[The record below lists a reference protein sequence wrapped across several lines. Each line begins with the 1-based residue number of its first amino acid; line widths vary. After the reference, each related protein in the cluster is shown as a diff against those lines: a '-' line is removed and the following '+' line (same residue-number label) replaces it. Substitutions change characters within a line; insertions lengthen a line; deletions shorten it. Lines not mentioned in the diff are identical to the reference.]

1 MKRIAMILAI
11 SLVALAFATAQDA
24 AGNASGAAASGNAAA
39 SVQTA
44 TPAAAPAAP
53 APAAAAATPAAAAA
67 ATPAPRPEMA
77 LSESARYIVYSEG
90 GAERA
95 ADLDARLEALF
106 GLYNG
111 LFHFDSTALGAK
123 LHVREFSDKAGFDAY
138 LNQVAGQTKD
148 DFVYLH
154 YTSLER
160 SELLLFTKDGDG
172 GEASLA
178 HQAFV
183 QYLKAFVKNPPV
195 WMRDGFAVYFESARW
210 DAASKTMTFPENLS
224 WLETAKA
231 LQAKGGLLPLAK
243 LLAMGQEDSRA
254 SLDVFYPEAWAFAS
268 FLVNARD
275 KAYNRLLWDSISTL
289 KRDAALADNQ
299 AAVGNLV
306 ASWYGVDAAQAA
318 FYTYLSGR
326 KTFGDL
332 LVDGVA
338 AYNAKTYD
346 AAKAAFEA
354 AATLDSASYVP
365 PYYLGLIAYNA
376 GDYSLA
382 EYNYRTA
389 LKLGCDA
396 ATTNYALGVNAFAQN
411 RMDEAKTYLS
421 AAKTADTAR
430 YGAKAD
436 ELLKRLG
443 M

>member
-1 MKRIAMILAI
+1 MKKIALSLAI
-11 SLVALAFATAQDA
+11 ALLALAFVTAQDA
-24 AGNASGAAASGNAAA
+24 AGNASGSTASGNAAA
-39 SVQTA
+39 AGAQT
-44 TPAAAPAAP
+44 AAPAEA
-53 APAAAAATPAAAAA
+53 APAAAAETAPVA
-67 ATPAPRPEMA
+67 PPRPEMA
-77 LSESARYIVYSEG
+77 LSESARYVVYSEG
-90 GAERA
+90 GAARA

-106 GLYNG
+106 ALYNG
-111 LFHFDSTALGAK
+111 VFRFDPATLGAK

-138 LNQVAGQTKD
+138 LNQVAGETKD

-160 SELLLFTKDGDG
+160 SELLLFAKDGDS

-183 QYLKAFVKNPPV
+183 QYLKAFVRNPPI
-195 WMRDGFAVYFESARW
+195 WMRDGFAVFFESARW
-210 DAASKTMTFPENLS
+210 DAASRTMTFPENLA

-231 LQAKGGLLPLAK
+231 LQSKGGFLPLGK
-243 LLAMGQEDSRA
+243 LLSIGQEESR
-254 SLDVFYPEAWAFAS
+254 SVLDVFYPEAWAFAS
-268 FLVNARD
+268 FVVNSKNRD
-275 KAYNRLLWDSISTL
+275 YNRLLWDSISTL
-289 KRDAALADNQ
+289 APAASLEANQ
-299 AAVGNLV
+299 EAVSDLV
-306 ASWYGVDAAQAA
+306 DVWYGLDAAQAA
-318 FYTYLSGR
+318 FASYLSGR

-332 LVDGVA
+332 LTDGVA

-346 AAKAAFEA
+346 AAKTAFEA
-354 AATLDSASYVP
+354 AAALDATSYVP
-365 PYYLGLIAYNA
+365 PYYLGLIAYGA

-389 LKLGCDA
+389 LKLGCDP

-421 AAKTADTAR
+421 AAKTADAAR

>member
-11 SLVALAFATAQDA
+11 SFIALAFVTAQDA
-24 AGNASGAAASGNAAA
+24 AGNASGNAASGNAAA
-39 SVQTA
+39 AGAAVAAPAETAPAATA
-44 TPAAAPAAP
+44 TPP
-53 APAAAAATPAAAAA
+53 AATPA
-67 ATPAPRPEMA
+67 TAPRPEMA
-77 LSESARYIVYSEG
+77 LSESARYVVYSEG

-111 LFHFDSTALGAK
+111 LFHFDPAALGAK

-160 SELLLFTKDGDG
+160 SELLLFARDGDS

-195 WMRDGFAVYFESARW
+195 WMRDGFAVYYESARW

-231 LQAKGGLLPLAK
+231 LQSKGSFLPLAR

-268 FLVNARD
+268 FLVNAKD

-306 ASWYGVDAAQAA
+306 ASWYGVDAAQTA
-318 FYTYLSGR
+318 FNAYLSGR

-332 LVDGVA
+332 LTDGVA

-354 AATLDSASYVP
+354 AAALDSASYVP
-365 PYYLGLIAYNA
+365 PYYLGLIAYNS

-389 LKLGCDA
+389 LKLGCDP

-411 RMDEAKTYLS
+411 RMDEAKTYLTE
-421 AAKTADTAR
+421 AKTADTAR
-430 YGAKAD
+430 YGSKAD

>member
-1 MKRIAMILAI
+1 MTLAI
-11 SLVALAFATAQDA
+11 ALLAFAFATAQTTTESGSAATPAAPVA
-24 AGNASGAAASGNAAA
+24 AGNASGNAAA
-39 SVQTA
+39 STA
-44 TPAAAPAAP
+44 APAAAPAES
-53 APAAAAATPAAAAA
+53 APAAPAMSAAAS
-67 ATPAPRPEMA
+67 RPEMA
-77 LSESARYIVYSEG
+77 MSESARYVVYSES
-90 GAERA
+90 GAARA

-111 LFHFDSTALGAK
+111 LFHFDPAALGAK
-123 LHVREFSDKAGFDAY
+123 LHVREFADKAGFDAY

-160 SELLLFTKDGDG
+160 SELLLFAKEGEA

-210 DAASKTMTFPENLS
+210 DAASESISFPENLA
-224 WLETAKA
+224 WLETVKA

-243 LLAMGQEDSRA
+243 LLVMGQEDSRS

-268 FLVNARD
+268 FLVNDKD
-275 KAYNRLLWDSISTL
+275 KACNRLLWDSISTL
-289 KRDAALADNQ
+289 KRDASLADNQ
-299 AAVGNLV
+299 VAVSNLV
-306 ASWYGVDAAQAA
+306 ASWYGVEAAQDA
-318 FYTYLSGR
+318 FSSYLSGR
-326 KTFGDL
+326 KTFADL
-332 LVDGVA
+332 LSDGVT

-354 AATLDSASYVP
+354 AAALDAGSYVP

-389 LKLGCDA
+389 LRLGCDP

-411 RMDEAKTYLS
+411 RSDDAKTYLL
-421 AAKTADTAR
+421 AAKSADSAR

>member
-1 MKRIAMILAI
+1 MKKIALSLAI
-11 SLVALAFATAQDA
+11 ALLALAFVTAQDA
-24 AGNASGAAASGNAAA
+24 AGNTSGNTASGNAAA
-39 SVQTA
+39 AGAQTA
-44 TPAAAPAAP
+44 APAAAPAESS
-53 APAAAAATPAAAAA
+53 PAAAAATPVA
-67 ATPAPRPEMA
+67 APRPEMA
-77 LSESARYIVYSEG
+77 LSESARYVVYSEG
-90 GAERA
+90 GAARA

-111 LFHFDSTALGAK
+111 LFHFDPAILGAK

-160 SELLLFTKDGDG
+160 SELLLFTKDGES

-210 DAASKTMTFPENLS
+210 DAASRTMAFPENLS

-231 LQAKGGLLPLAK
+231 LQAKGSLLPLEK

-268 FLVNARD
+268 FLVNAKD

-306 ASWYGVDAAQAA
+306 ASWYGVDAAQSA
-318 FYTYLSGR
+318 FTAYLSGR

-332 LVDGVA
+332 LTDGVA

-346 AAKAAFEA
+346 AAKADFEA
-354 AATLDSASYVP
+354 AAALDATSYVP
-365 PYYLGLIAYNA
+365 PYYLGLIAYGA

-382 EYNYRTA
+382 EYSYRTA
-389 LKLGCDA
+389 LKLGCDP

>member
-1 MKRIAMILAI
+1 MKKIVATFLIAFCAI
-11 SLVALAFATAQDA
+11 TFAMAQASDTGSATTPPA
-24 AGNASGAAASGNAAA
+24 ATTTTDN
-39 SVQTA
+39 
-44 TPAAAPAAP
+44 AAAPATTAP
-53 APAAAAATPAAAAA
+53 AATAPAAAAPAVTTAAPAAV
-67 ATPAPRPEMA
+67 APRPEMA
-77 LSESARYIVYSEG
+77 MSESGRYVVYSEL
-90 GAERA
+90 GAARA

-111 LFHFDSTALGAK
+111 LFHFDTAGLPAK
-123 LHVREFSDKAGFDAY
+123 LHVREFADKAGFDAY
-138 LNQVAGQTKD
+138 LNQVAGQTKE

-154 YTSLER
+154 YSNLER
-160 SELLLFTKDGDG
+160 SELLLFAKEGAA

-183 QYLKAFVKNPPV
+183 QYLKAFVKNPPI

-210 DAASKTMTFPENLS
+210 NAEAKAMDFPENLA

-231 LQAKGGLLPLAK
+231 IQAKGGLISLAK
-243 LLAMGQEDSRA
+243 FLSLGQEDSRS

-268 FLVNARD
+268 FLVNSKDR
-275 KAYNRLLWDSISTL
+275 AYNRLLWDSITAL
-289 KRDAALADNQ
+289 APDATLADNQ
-299 AAVGNLV
+299 AAVGTLV
-306 ASWYGVDAAQAA
+306 ASWYGTDAAQAA
-318 FYTYLSGR
+318 FNTYLSGR
-326 KTFGDL
+326 KTFADL
-332 LVDGVA
+332 LSDGVA

-354 AATLDSASYVP
+354 AARLDATSYVP
-365 PYYLGLIAYNA
+365 SYYLGLIAYNA

-382 EYNYRTA
+382 EFNYRTA
-389 LKLGCDA
+389 LKLGCDP

-411 RMDEAKTYLS
+411 RTEEAKTYLV